1 MDTVLNKAD
10 SGYKSLHHGLKKA
23 MFTRRPST
31 ELGGPWLQADP
42 EVTALQWVN
51 FSSRPS
57 THRRGLWLQVDAA
70 LEGYW
75 LTVDLALEGYV
86 YKSAQY

>member
-1 MDTVLNKAD
+1 MLNGFPPCILEPTLFILGGGGVSMDTVLNKAD

-42 EVTALQWVN
+42 EVTAM
-51 FSSRPS
+51 
-57 THRRGLWLQVDAA
+57 G
-70 LEGYW
+70 
-75 LTVDLALEGYV
+75 
-86 YKSAQY
+86 